1 MNREI
6 AVLAL
11 IMLVIATS
19 GCASIR
25 DGCAGTPCE
34 DACSGDTRLHSGSCS
49 SGECSYTFETCEHG
63 CSGGECNAR
72 PPHLVFE
79 IDEEGKGG
87 FSLAI
92 AKAEITLGEEGTEEK
107 DSYEFQVK
115 VTNRGGS
122 DGIFS
127 VKGAS
132 IVGSTG
138 LMHSTVGY
146 GWSNFMYVGY
156 IRHITF
162 RIAEVPTSLREQN
175 TTIIIRTNQGNYYY
189 QASFEY

>member
-1 MNREI
+1 
-6 AVLAL
+6 LA
-11 IMLVIATS
+11 
-19 GCASIR
+19 
-25 DGCAGTPCE
+25 
-34 DACSGDTRLHSGSCS
+34 
-49 SGECSYTFETCEHG
+49 GECSYTFETCEHG

-79 IDEEGKGG
+79 IGEEGKGG

-107 DSYEFQVK
+107 DSYEFEVK

-127 VKGAS
+127 IKGAS

-138 LMHSTVGY
+138 LMHSTVGF
-146 GWSNFMYVGY
+146 GWSDFMYVDY

-189 QASFEY
+189 QASFEN